1 MSIPEK
7 CEVLVVGGG
16 PAGSYAA
23 AALAREGIDVVLL
36 EADIFPRYHVG
47 ESMLA
52 SFRHFLKFIDLD
64 STFDNYGFQKKIGAA
79 FKLNHHKREG
89 YTDFL
94 AAGGENGYAWNVVRS
109 ESDDL
114 MFRHAGKSGTKI
126 FDGVKVGNLSF
137 GPSGVE
143 VPADF
148 KVADMERP
156 VSAAWSRKD
165 GSSGEIKFQ
174 YLVDASGR
182 VGIVSTKYL
191 KNRKY
196 NQGLKNVAS
205 WGYWKGAG
213 KYAVGTKRENQ
224 PYFEALTDASG
235 WCWCIPLHDGTMSVG
250 IVMRQDMSVSK
261 KKAMGSPGGLE
272 FYKESLK
279 LAPNA
284 LEILGDAELVTEI
297 HHASDWSY
305 SASAYASPYVRIIGD
320 AGCFIDPYFSSG
332 VHLGLAGG
340 LAAAMTICASKRGD
354 CDELTAAK
362 WHSTKVAEGYTRFL
376 LVVMSAQKQIRKQD
390 EPVLSDWDDD
400 GFDVAFDAFRP
411 IIQGTADADVSG
423 RLTQTDV
430 TKTVD
435 FCLNAFQEVTPEER
449 EKVLAKIQQLNGN
462 ANVPVEATEDI
473 EKFTEDEL
481 RILKHIRAK
490 QMLRLEDQFNI
501 DHFSED
507 AIDGYVPNLRRG
519 TLGLVAKSDISSK
532 SKLDA
537 PIVDLLAL
545 VKDEMNDEMKDGMKT
560 GAKPVAAY

>member
-7 CEVLVVGGG
+7 TEVLVVGGG
-16 PAGSYAA
+16 PSGSYAA
-23 AALAREGIDVVLL
+23 SALAREGVDVVLL

-52 SFRHFLKFIDLD
+52 SLRPFLKFIDLD
-64 STFDNYGFQKKIGAA
+64 STFDTYGFTKKIGAA
-79 FKLNHHKREG
+79 FKLNHNKREG
-89 YTDFL
+89 WTDYV
-94 AAGGENGYAWNVVRS
+94 AAGGDQAYTWNVIRA

-114 MFRHAGKSGTKI
+114 MFRHAGKQGAKI
-126 FDGVKVGNLSF
+126 FDGVKVTKLSF
-137 GPSGVE
+137 EPSGIE
-143 VPADF
+143 VPEDS

-156 VSAAWSRKD
+156 VSASYTKKD
-165 GSSGEIKFQ
+165 GSSGEIKFN

-182 VGIVSTKYL
+182 VGLVSTKYL
-191 KNRKY
+191 KNRKF

-205 WGYWKGAG
+205 WGYWKNSG
-213 KYAVGTKRENQ
+213 KYAPGTRRDNQ

-250 IVMRQDMSVSK
+250 IVMRQDASTSK
-261 KKAMGSPGGLE
+261 KKALGSPGGLA

-284 LEILGDAELVTEI
+284 LHILGEKAELREPEI
-297 HHASDWSY
+297 HQASDWSY
-305 SASAYASPYVRIIGD
+305 SAPSYASPYVRIIGD

-340 LAAAMTICASKRGD
+340 LAAAMTIRASQKGEA
-354 CDELTAAK
+354 DELTAAK
-362 WHSTKVAEGYTRFL
+362 WHSTKIAEGYTRFL
-376 LVVMSAQKQIRKQD
+376 LVVMSAQKQIRKQN

-423 RLTQTDV
+423 GLTQTDV
-430 TKTVD
+430 NKTVD
-435 FCLNAFQEVTPEER
+435 FCLNAFQDTTPEER
-449 EKVLAKIQQLNGN
+449 ERVLAKVKELNGTN
-462 ANVPVEATEDI
+462 DIPVEATEDI

-490 QMLRLEDQFNI
+490 QMLRMEDT
-501 DHFSED
+501 FSLNNFTKD
-507 AIDGYVPNLRRG
+507 AIDGYVPNIRTG
-519 TLGLVAKSDISSK
+519 SLGLVAKADIGAK
-532 SKLDA
+532 SKLEA
-537 PIVDLLAL
+537 PIVDLLAPINPEL
-545 VKDEMNDEMKDGMKT
+545 DSKKIT
-560 GAKPVAAY
+560 A